1 MPRYSMFAM
10 RVTPYEKLLI
20 VKLAIHLQ
28 RSKSDA
34 VRYLIFNAARE
45 LLGQEPPANV
55 EKGDRTNVL

>member
-20 VKLAIHLQ
+20 AKLAIHLQ

-34 VRYLIFNAARE
+34 VRFLIFNAARE
-45 LLGQEPPANV
+45 LLGQQSPAKNEQGESKDV
-55 EKGDRTNVL
+55 Q